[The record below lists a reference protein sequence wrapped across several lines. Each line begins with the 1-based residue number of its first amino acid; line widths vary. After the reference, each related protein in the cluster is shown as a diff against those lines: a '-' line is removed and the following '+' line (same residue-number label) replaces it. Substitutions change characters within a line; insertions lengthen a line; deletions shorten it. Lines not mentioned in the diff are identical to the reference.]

1 MKRAV
6 GFVIHVLAAL
16 GAVALIGMFSS
27 MLKKHYE
34 TVCVEN
40 NADDYGFTVPQIKAG
55 VSRSRV
61 IYGDHYE

>member
-6 GFVIHVLAAL
+6 GFLIHVLALL
-16 GAVALIGMFSS
+16 GAMALIGMGSS
-27 MLKKHYE
+27 MLKKHYS

-55 VSRSRV
+55 LAGRPT
-61 IYGDHYE
+61 IYGDHL